1 MSQSMDKRKGE
12 KIRKGIKPPLTA
24 KTELRKEIL
33 FQKKLLTLL
42 SRGWYIFPGLTKQ
55 FSGTWFFFSTH

>member
-42 SRGWYIFPGLTKQ
+42 SRG
-55 FSGTWFFFSTH
+55 

>member
-33 FQKKLLTLL
+33 FEKKTVDIVVT
-42 SRGWYIFPGLTKQ
+42 RIVYI
-55 FSGTWFFFSTH
+55 SGTNKTVFRYVVFFSTH